1 MSYYAKIEDGIV
13 TKVISAEA
21 EFFEETAGSNNYVD
35 DTPGEWVKT
44 SYNMRGGV
52 YHIDNVPAEDQSVIE
67 GDEARQRK
75 NYAGIGFSYD
85 QTRDAFI
92 PPKPYPSWVLNET
105 TCLWDAP
112 VAYPD
117 DGGMYQWN
125 EETTSW
131 DEITE

>member
-1 MSYYAKIEDGIV
+1 MSHYAKIENGIV
-13 TKVISAEA
+13 TRVIVAEE
-21 EFFEETAGSNNYVD
+21 EFFDTYVD

-44 SYNMRGGV
+44 SYNIHGGV
-52 YHIDNVPAEDQSVIE
+52 YYNPETNQPAEDQSVIE

-75 NYAGIGFSYD
+75 NYAGVGYSYD
-85 QTRDAFI
+85 KTRDAFI
-92 PPKPYPSWVLNET
+92 PPKPFPSWALNET
-105 TCLWDAP
+105 TCFWDAP

-117 DGGMYQWN
+117 DGGEYQWN